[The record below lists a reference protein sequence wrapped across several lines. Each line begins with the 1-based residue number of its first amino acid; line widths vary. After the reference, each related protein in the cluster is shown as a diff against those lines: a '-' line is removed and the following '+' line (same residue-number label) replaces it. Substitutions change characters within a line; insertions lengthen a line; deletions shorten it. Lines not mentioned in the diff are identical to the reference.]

1 MGDIWAGG
9 TSSLL
14 LRLLLGWVP
23 LALIKQIPGVSGSE
37 GGRRGFQSKALP
49 VGGREESWKEYE
61 RGIGRWIR
69 GCIHVSGQIHRK
81 GI

>member
-9 TSSLL
+9 TRSLL

-37 GGRRGFQSKALP
+37 WGGGLPKQSAACRGP
-49 VGGREESWKEYE
+49 
-61 RGIGRWIR
+61 RGEMEG
-69 GCIHVSGQIHRK
+69 V
-81 GI
+81 